1 MSDGLDGTLRAAIA
15 AGLLPADAKL
25 TPGEGRPWPVVLLT
39 ALGAW
44 LAAVPLLAVVS
55 ILLGDL
61 LTRGAG
67 PYLVGTLVLAA
78 AVVILRSRDLPL
90 FVEQLAVPALLV
102 GIGSLGFGLFDDLPD
117 RAGAACLALI
127 SLGLAAIIP
136 RPWLRVLL
144 GAAGAGLCIFALV
157 PERAWDRGAWVVTT
171 WVALHCT
178 LGIWVAAC
186 WVQWVLPGR
195 GAGSR
200 IAAALEPVGA
210 GWLLGTLAALALV
223 SGMTLLVGAG
233 LDPMV
238 ADAVQALTE
247 GRTPRAGLSWMSAG
261 SVVLT
266 LAAVLWGSR
275 AWSGL
280 RRPWVLGVG
289 LVAAGLAW
297 FLPNLGAVWVALVL
311 TATSRR
317 WRLASAAAL
326 AAAWIIGSF
335 YYQLQW
341 PLATKALVLVGAGGL
356 LGALVWFGAGGAT
369 GLPRWGTVRR
379 AQGEP
384 GQVGDR
390 GAPSLG
396 RRVASGWPIA
406 LTAVTTLGLVNVQ
419 IWDKETVIAR
429 GQPVFVELAPV
440 DPRSLMQGD
449 YMRLAY
455 RGPRDLAAALGP
467 AGGDRRLVVA
477 RRDGRGIA
485 TMLRPAQ
492 PGEVVADGELLLEL
506 IPKGGRWIVASD
518 AWYFKEGDAERWT
531 AARYGEFRVS
541 ADGRALLVGM
551 ADSDLRR
558 IGR

>member
-1 MSDGLDGTLRAAIA
+1 MSDGLERTLRAAIA
-15 AGLLPADAKL
+15 AGLLPADARY
-25 TPGEGRPWPVVLLT
+25 PAGEDRPWPVVLLT

-78 AVVILRSRDLPL
+78 AVVILHSRDLPL
-90 FVEQLAVPALLV
+90 FVEQLAVPGLLV

-117 RAGAACLALI
+117 RAGAAYLALI
-127 SLGLAAIIP
+127 SLGLAAAIP

-144 GAAGAGLCIFALV
+144 GAAAAGLCVFALV
-157 PERAWDRGAWVVTT
+157 PERAWDRGAWVATT
-171 WVALHCT
+171 WVALHGA
-178 LGIWVAAC
+178 LGIWMAAC
-186 WVQWVLPGR
+186 WAQWVLLGR

-210 GWLLGTLAALALV
+210 GWLLGILAALALV
-223 SGMTLLVGAG
+223 SGMTFLVGAG
-233 LDPMV
+233 LDPIV
-238 ADAVQALTE
+238 ADAMQAVTQ
-247 GRTPRAGLSWMSAG
+247 GRTPRAGLSWMPAG
-261 SVVLT
+261 SAVLT
-266 LAAVLWGSR
+266 LGAVLWGARS
-275 AWSGL
+275 WPGL
-280 RRPWVLGVG
+280 RRSWVLGVG

-311 TATSRR
+311 TATTRR

-341 PLATKALVLVGAGGL
+341 PLTTKALVLAGAGGL
-356 LGALVWFGAGGAT
+356 LGAFAWFGAGGAP
-369 GLPRWGTVRR
+369 GLLRGGTVRQ
-379 AQGEP
+379 AQGNP
-384 GQVGDR
+384 DRLGDR
-390 GAPSLG
+390 GARSIGPRL
-396 RRVASGWPIA
+396 ASGWPIA
-406 LTAVTTLGLVNVQ
+406 LTAVATLGLVNVQ
-419 IWDKETVIAR
+419 IWEKETVIAR

-467 AGGDRRLVVA
+467 RAGTGA
-477 RRDGRGIA
+477 SSSRDATGAGSRPCCAPPSLGRSSQTGNCC
-485 TMLRPAQ
+485 
-492 PGEVVADGELLLEL
+492 
-506 IPKGGRWIVASD
+506 WS
-518 AWYFKEGDAERWT
+518 
-531 AARYGEFRVS
+531 
-541 ADGRALLVGM
+541 
-551 ADSDLRR
+551 
-558 IGR
+558 